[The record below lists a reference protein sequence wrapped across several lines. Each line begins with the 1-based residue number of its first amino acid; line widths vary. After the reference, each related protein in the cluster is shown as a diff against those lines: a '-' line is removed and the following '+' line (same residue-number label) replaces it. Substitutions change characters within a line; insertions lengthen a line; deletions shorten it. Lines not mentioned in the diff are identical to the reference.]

1 MKLDDYQKQSR
12 AHAFYPDLDNN
23 FLYPVLGLLGE
34 SGEVAEKIKKTF
46 RDHKGKVDD
55 ERIAEIGKEMGDVLW
70 YLAQLASE
78 LGLSLSDIAQQ
89 NLAKLE
95 SRRARGTMS
104 GSGDNR

>member
-1 MKLDDYQKQSR
+1 VKFSDYQARSR
-12 AHAFYPDLDNN
+12 ATAIYPDIDNN

-46 RDHKGKVDD
+46 RDHGGKVDD

-70 YLAQLASE
+70 YLAQLATE
-78 LGLSLSDIAQQ
+78 LGLSLADIAEQ
-89 NLAKLE
+89 NLNKLQ
-95 SRRARGTMS
+95 SRHARGAIS